1 MYSLDVNFLR
11 ERRESQQAPRETEP
25 QEERAPAQTV
35 EGNLPLIIGAVVAV
49 ALPALVGGYWLYTT
63 RQISQVEEEIAE
75 LEAQLQ
81 QLQSQQ
87 QLVTQKREEL
97 ENAEVNLTALA
108 NIFNKI
114 KPLSAILEDVR
125 VRAPD
130 NVQINSLQ
138 QSESEEGIRFS
149 VEGVGQSYE
158 AVNHFF
164 LTLQRSPFVV
174 PKTVNLQTASEGSA
188 NIQLINESALPNV
201 QFSPRPVINYTIS
214 FQLNDQSASELIQVL
229 QEKGALG
236 LVTRINTLE
245 EKGIVQ

>member
-11 ERRESQQAPRETEP
+11 ERRESQHTPKETES
-25 QEERAPAQTV
+25 QDERATTQTV
-35 EGNLPLIIGAVVAV
+35 EGNLPLIIGGVVAV
-49 ALPALVGGYWLYTT
+49 ALPAVAGGVWYFTT
-63 RQISQVEEEIAE
+63 LQIAEVEGEIAE
-75 LEAQLQ
+75 LQAELQ

-87 QLVTQKREEL
+87 QLVNQKQQEL
-97 ENAEVNLTALA
+97 EQAEANRTALA

-125 VRAPD
+125 DRAPD
-130 NVQINSLQ
+130 NVQISSLQ
-138 QSESEEGIRFS
+138 QSETEEGINFN

-158 AVNHFF
+158 AVNYFF

-174 PKTVNLQTASEGSA
+174 PNSVNLQTASKGSA
-188 NIQLINESALPNV
+188 SIEIIDEPNLPNV
-201 QFSPRPVINYTIS
+201 EFSPKPVITYTIS
-214 FQLNDQSASELIQVL
+214 FQLNDQSASELLPIL